1 MAKWPDA
8 GVMLWA
14 ELERAPG
21 RFALLCGERADDL
34 AGDLADLR
42 GSAPLH
48 VGRTL
53 AASDSA
59 PTAETVRALL
69 RGHPVLT
76 GTAVLFDPVLNVDP
90 VRLLAQLSKDQPPVV
105 ALWPVP
111 TGTRPLA
118 YPSGVAPGRDIG
130 PHLQGCLLLSA
141 RPTIFA
147 DDAPFTT
154 ERFT

>member
-21 RFALLCGERADDL
+21 RFALLCGERTDEL
-34 AGDLADLR
+34 AVDLADLR

-48 VGRTL
+48 VGRALT
-53 AASDSA
+53 SSTSA
-59 PTAETVRALL
+59 PTAEAVRARL

-76 GTAVLFDPVLNVDP
+76 GTSVLFDPVLNLDP
-90 VRLLAQLSKDQPPVV
+90 VRLLAQLSKDQPPLV
-105 ALWPVP
+105 ASWPLA
-111 TGTRPLA
+111 TGTRPLS
-118 YPSGVAPGRDIG
+118 YPHGVVAGRDTG
-130 PHLQGCLLLSA
+130 PDLQGCLLLVS
-141 RPTIFA
+141 RSTIFA
-147 DDAPFTT
+147 DEAPFTT